1 MKLQRALCYLSMLF
15 TQLFFFFFLPC
26 RKELEATYCKEMTIR
41 LFFAFVKVME
51 QCKVARFLFSTVVV
65 FLEVNSRK

>member
-15 TQLFFFFFLPC
+15 TQLFFFLPC